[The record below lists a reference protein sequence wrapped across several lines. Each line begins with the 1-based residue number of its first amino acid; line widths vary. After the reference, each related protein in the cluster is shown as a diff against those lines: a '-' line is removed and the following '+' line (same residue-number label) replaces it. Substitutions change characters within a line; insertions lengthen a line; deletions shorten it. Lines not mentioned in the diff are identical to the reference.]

1 MSQIVMVRHGQSL
14 WNQQNR
20 FTGWVDV
27 DLSETG
33 ITEAR
38 DAGKLLLEKRFQFD
52 IALTSRLKRAVRTL
66 WLIQE
71 ETDQMW
77 LPVDTDWRLNERHY
91 GALQGLDKKET
102 ASIHGPEQV
111 LRWRRGYA
119 IRPPALDPD
128 DPMNP
133 RADPRY
139 REVPDAPLTES
150 LADTL
155 ARVEQWWTERLIPLL
170 HAGLRPLIV
179 AHGNSLRALVKYL
192 DGLTEE
198 EVVALN
204 IPTGM
209 PLVYELDDD
218 FHAVSHNYLDDPEKV
233 AAAANAVANQTQV

>member
-1 MSQIVMVRHGQSL
+1 MPQIVLVRHGQSL

-38 DAGKLLLEKRFQFD
+38 DAGKLLLEKHLQFD
-52 IALTSRLKRAVRTL
+52 IALTSRLKRAIRTL

-77 LPVDTDWRLNERHY
+77 LPVHTDWRLNERHY
-91 GALQGLDKKET
+91 GALQGLNKKET
-102 ASIHGPEQV
+102 AEKHGSEQV

-119 IRPPALDPD
+119 IRPPALALT

-133 RADPRY
+133 AKDPRY
-139 REVPDAPLTES
+139 REVPEPPLTES

-155 ARVEQWWTERLIPLL
+155 VRVEQWWQERLIPLL
-170 HAGLRPLIV
+170 RAGLKPLIV
-179 AHGNSLRALVKYL
+179 AHGNSMRALVKYL

-198 EVVALN
+198 EVMALN

-209 PLVYELDDD
+209 PLVYQLDDD
-218 FHAVSHNYLDDPEKV
+218 FHAISHQYLDDPEKV
-233 AAAANAVANQTQV
+233 AAAADAVANQSQV